1 MESLSYASLRRGM
14 EVNDMPDLK
23 FGIEFVP
30 QDVYWRT
37 VAYGILAEKGGF
49 EHIWVTD
56 HFNNRNVH
64 LILGL
69 IANYTE
75 RIKLGTGVTNPYLN
89 NPAAIASAIL
99 TLDEV
104 SGGRAILGIGAGDKI
119 TFSYLGVEWKKPL
132 AAIRE
137 TVEVFRR
144 LIRGESVSYEGEFVR
159 LRNARLNFKTKGE
172 IPVYI
177 GAQGPKMLEL
187 AGEIG
192 DGILIN
198 ASHPKDF
205 ERAMLHIQKGLEKS
219 RRARNQIDIAA
230 YTSFS
235 VHKDSNKAKDAARPV
250 VAFIVAGAPKGILE
264 FHEIPYEKAS
274 EIGRKL
280 SKGKF
285 KEAFSMVSDEMLSAF
300 SVCGSPDECIDKIR
314 ELQKAGI
321 SQLVAGSPIGP
332 NVKAA
337 IELISKEIMP
347 VFR

>member
-1 MESLSYASLRRGM
+1 MVS
-14 EVNDMPDLK
+14 LK

-30 QDVYWRT
+30 QDVYWKT
-37 VAYGILAEKGGF
+37 VAYGILAEKRGF
-49 EHIWVTD
+49 EYIWVTD
-56 HFNNRNVH
+56 HFNNRNVY
-64 LILGL
+64 LTLGL
-69 IANYTE
+69 MANYTKK
-75 RIKLGTGVTNPYLN
+75 INLGTGVTNPYLN

-104 SGGRAILGIGAGDKI
+104 SGGRAVLGIGAGDKV
-119 TFSYLGVEWKKPL
+119 TFEYLGVEWKKPL

-144 LIRGESVSYEGEFVR
+144 LIKGESVTYGGRFVK
-159 LRNARLNFKTKGE
+159 LKNARLNFKTKRD

-192 DGILIN
+192 DGVLIN
-198 ASHPKDF
+198 ASHPRDF
-205 ERAMLHIQKGLEKS
+205 ERAMAQIQKGLEKS
-219 RRARNQIDIAA
+219 GRSKEQIDIAA

-235 VHKDSNKAKDAARPV
+235 VHKDSAKAKEAAKPV
-250 VAFIVAGAPKGILE
+250 VAFIVAGAPKAILE
-264 FHEIPYEKAS
+264 FHEVPVEKAS
-274 EIGRKL
+274 EIGKQL
-280 SKGKF
+280 SKGNF
-285 KEAFSMVSDEMLSAF
+285 KEAFSVVTDEMLSAF

-321 SQLVAGSPIGP
+321 SQLVVGSPIGP

-347 VFR
+347 SFK